1 MLKFNEA
8 TYLSLLFKFILSER
22 RRISLCRSKVSLFL
36 EFINKLSIL
45 CYIAIELYKEYKE
58 YKKNHTKNM

>member
-22 RRISLCRSKVSLFL
+22 RRTSLCRSKVSLFL

-45 CYIAIELYKEYKE
+45 CYIAIELYKEYK
-58 YKKNHTKNM
+58 